1 MKNFVNDPMSC
12 AMNDCRVNALSA
24 VLLVLPDQEP
34 LDIRIEGISP
44 NFLHSTD
51 KNLSKS
57 LTEIFLV

>member
-12 AMNDCRVNALSA
+12 AMNDCRVNALNA
-24 VLLVLPDQEP
+24 VLLPDQEL

-51 KNLSKS
+51 ENLSKS